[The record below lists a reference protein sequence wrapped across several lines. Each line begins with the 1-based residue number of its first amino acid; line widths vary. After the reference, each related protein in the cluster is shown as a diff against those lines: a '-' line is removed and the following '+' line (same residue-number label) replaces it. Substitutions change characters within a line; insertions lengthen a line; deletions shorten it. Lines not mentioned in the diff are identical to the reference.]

1 MLSIRK
7 TLPTVLLAVLL
18 QACAAQQRQVNSLA
32 ERLELSTPEAT
43 LQSLQSINPPERDR
57 AQYLL
62 NTGLLKSISG
72 DFEGANRDLQSA
84 KKILNSLQAIS
95 VSENLGAAMINETL
109 RSYDGSASERVLL
122 HELLSIN
129 YLMLNDLDAA
139 RVEVLQADVV
149 MKELA
154 REDNPIGQL
163 ASAHYIAG
171 LVYELGGEL
180 DDAMISYRKAAN
192 IMALRDMLTPPALQR
207 SLLDLS
213 QRLGLDEEHEKYRE
227 QFAFVVKPHTLDTAE
242 IIVIYWDGVVTSKRG
257 NSLSVWVPS
266 MNQAVSLALPY
277 YPPSNYVENPFTLRL
292 AGQHHRTGTIEDI
305 EALSREDLDDES
317 AAIYAMTLARM
328 VSKYALVKTAGNQN
342 DGLGLL
348 INIATMLAESADTRS
363 WNMLPSSIQF
373 ARFWLPASEYSL
385 PFPHYSGSQQAELA
399 KTKLVVSAGEKIVLF
414 VPGVSR
420 KIFSYTL
427 ASRVKPKRK
436 EIETIKSMAHEDE
449 EL

>member
-7 TLPTVLLAVLL
+7 TALTVLLPVLL
-18 QACAAQQRQVNSLA
+18 QACAVHQQKVNSLA
-32 ERLELSTPEAT
+32 ERLEFSTPEAT
-43 LQSLQSINPPERDR
+43 LVSLQLFNPPVRDR

-72 DFEGANRDLQSA
+72 DFEGANSDLQSA
-84 KKILNSLQAIS
+84 KKILNALQAIS
-95 VSENLGAAMINETL
+95 VSENLGAVMINETL

-154 REDNPIGQL
+154 TEDRPIGQL

-192 IMALRDMLTPPALQR
+192 IMALRNMPPPPALKS
-207 SLLDLS
+207 SLLSLS
-213 QRLGLDEEHEKYRE
+213 QHLGLDEEYEHYRE
-227 QFAFVVKPHTLDTAE
+227 QFDFAVNPHALDAAE

-257 NSLSVWVPS
+257 NSLRIWAPS
-266 MNQAVSLALPY
+266 LDQAVSLALPY
-277 YPPSNYVENPFTLRL
+277 YPPSNYVEHPFNLRM
-292 AGQHHRTGTIEDI
+292 AGQHHRTETIEDI
-305 EALSREDLDDES
+305 EALLREDLDDES
-317 AAIYAMTLARM
+317 AAIYAMTLSRM
-328 VSKYALVKTAGNQN
+328 VSKYALVKSAGNQ
-342 DGLGLL
+342 DSSLGLL
-348 INIATMLAESADTRS
+348 INIVTILSESADTRS
-363 WNMLPSSIQF
+363 WNMLPSTIQF
-373 ARFWLPASEYSL
+373 ARFWLPAGEYSL
-385 PFPHYSGSQQAELA
+385 PFPHYSGLPQAGLA
-399 KTKLVVSAGEKIVLF
+399 ETKLTVSAGEKIVLF
-414 VPGVSR
+414 VPGVSQ

-427 ASRVKPKRK
+427 ASRVEPKGK
-436 EIETIKSMAHEDE
+436 EIEAVKSIAH
-449 EL
+449 